1 LKLSSRSEA
10 FLRQENLQLR
20 VDLIP
25 SGAVGNDD
33 CDRRAG
39 LGGGENQV
47 VGAGADYLGYLAV
60 KNKDLRRYFDAIT
73 VRGASD
79 FVDRWD

>member
-1 LKLSSRSEA
+1 LE
-10 FLRQENLQLR
+10 LR
-20 VDLIP
+20 VNLIP
-25 SGAVGNDD
+25 SGAVGDDD

-39 LGGGENQV
+39 LGSSENQV
-47 VGAGADYLGYLAV
+47 VGAGANYLGYLAV